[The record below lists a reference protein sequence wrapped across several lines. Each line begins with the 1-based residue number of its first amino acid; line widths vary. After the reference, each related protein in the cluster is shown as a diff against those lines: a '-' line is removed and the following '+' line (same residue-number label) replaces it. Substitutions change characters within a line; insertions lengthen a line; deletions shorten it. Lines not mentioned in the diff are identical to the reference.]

1 MNIAGERIL
10 RETEVSRLRKRHGNL
25 LNSSKR
31 SHKFQKLNL
40 STRYRIPLAETLE
53 RACCSVS
60 TQPFVN
66 VSFCLTTTSLWE
78 EMTLIFENLH
88 NTPVAQQENRSRKS
102 LKKIIFTPSSELT
115 GETILF
121 TYEKLKLPWNQG
133 WFENVQKLSFCVF
146 KMCQNPPFISTNAG
160 AFHITCTVI
169 YYEINEKKLTCV
181 SGTILSTVPP
191 SDKDKWFPVSMNVW
205 ETLWW

>member
-1 MNIAGERIL
+1 MIVNGPKPRMGRPWSGKLFESGAALQPKESFSFTKTL
-10 RETEVSRLRKRHGNL
+10 FCQKNKSRH
-25 LNSSKR
+25 
-31 SHKFQKLNL
+31 
-40 STRYRIPLAETLE
+40 
-53 RACCSVS
+53 
-60 TQPFVN
+60 
-66 VSFCLTTTSLWE
+66 TTTSLWE